1 MSKAKFKT
9 PKSKAIA
16 EQLKLLL
23 LGIGGAMLTEGAV
36 KTFTLTNNEMI
47 NRAAMG
53 LVPVGG
59 AMAYSGPYQKEAMA
73 ATFGGALYQSL
84 MLAKNAIKDNMAS
97 PIAGEGKHIEFL
109 NNTLG
114 LAGADCGCHNTQ
126 NMLGAPALTWY
137 EDFNAREIDY
147 EDVGSQQEYRK
158 VTDGIAM

>member
-1 MSKAKFKT
+1 
-9 PKSKAIA
+9 
-16 EQLKLLL
+16 
-23 LGIGGAMLTEGAV
+23 
-36 KTFTLTNNEMI
+36 
-47 NRAAMG
+47 
-53 LVPVGG
+53 
-59 AMAYSGPYQKEAMA
+59 MA

-137 EDFNAREIDY
+137 EDFNAREIDHQ
-147 EDVGSQQEYRK
+147 VVSSHSPFRSAK
-158 VTDGIAM
+158 NGIRV